1 MNQIDK
7 EALVRP
13 DASIN
18 PTPRRRTQARRGLLA
33 FALSCALFAALGAAP
48 AMANIG
54 ISTFSNAVL
63 NQDGTTAA
71 TQAGSHPYEMVTNVG
86 FATDASGAPTDNIK
100 DVKVGLPPGL
110 IGNPTAVPRCPIAK
124 LNVSGGFGGGSNGC
138 PGDSQVGQLAISI
151 PGGGA
156 LSVPLYNLLPP
167 AGEPAQ
173 FGANILLANS
183 FLDVTVNTGTGYG
196 LTTTSSNIST
206 LLPLVGIKVTLW
218 GVPADPSHDADRFCA
233 DGTTPCSTS
242 APMTPFL
249 TLPTTCTGPLQ
260 TTLAADAWDSPQGD
274 FVHNTSTMPGVTGCN
289 LLSFNPSITARPDTT
304 VADSP
309 SGLDVDLHVPQ
320 APNDP
325 SALATPD
332 VKNATVTLPQ
342 GFSLSPAAADGL
354 QACSEAQF
362 GLDNASEPT
371 CPNASKIG
379 TAEID
384 SPIQPDPLVGG
395 IYFAQQNANPFGS
408 TFAIYV
414 ATESDGVLIKLAA
427 NVQTNPVTG
436 QITTT
441 FTNNPQLPFTDFKL
455 NFFGGSRAA
464 FASPEGCGS
473 FTTTSDVAPYSSPAS
488 GADATPSDSFAI
500 NSGCVGGFAP
510 TFTAGTVSS
519 QAGSFSPFDLSFSRS
534 DTDQDLSGLTVN
546 LPPGVSAKLAG
557 IPECSDADIAQAQQ
571 PGRTGAREQQVN
583 SCPASTQVGT
593 VETAAGPGS
602 DPFFLSG
609 KVYLTGPFNGAP
621 YGLVEIVPAVAG
633 PLDLGVVVV
642 RQSLNID
649 PTDAHVTVTSQP
661 LPTILDGVPL
671 RLRRVDVDLN
681 RSGFTVNPT
690 SCARM
695 SISAALRSA
704 GGVTANDSTRFQAA
718 GCSSLAFSPKLKLSL
733 TGKGK
738 TRSGDH
744 PTLTANLTQK
754 AGQANIKSAKV
765 TLPLSLAL
773 DPNNSKHV
781 CAFATAQAVH
791 GGAVGCPT
799 STVVG
804 TASAKTPLLSQQLTG
819 KVYLV
824 QGIRT
829 NAHGQQIRTLPSLLV
844 PLRGQIALDLRAKT
858 SVSKGKLVTTFPT
871 VPDVPVSSFKL
882 NLSGGKK
889 GLLVI
894 TGRGRSICGSK
905 QTSAATLDAQS
916 GKQESSSIAMATPCK
931 HVAKHPKKHKK

>member
-18 PTPRRRTQARRGLLA
+18 ATPRRLTQARRGLLA
-33 FALSCALFAALGAAP
+33 FALSCALFAAVGAAP
-48 AMANIG
+48 AMANVG

-110 IGNPTAVPRCPIAK
+110 IGNPTAVPRCPIAQ

-138 PGDSQVGQLAISI
+138 PGDSQVGQLGITI
-151 PGGGA
+151 QGGGA
-156 LSVPLYNLLPP
+156 LSVPLYNLVPP
-167 AGEPAQ
+167 AGQPAQ

-274 FVHNTSTMPGVTGCN
+274 FVHETSTMPGVTGCN

-534 DTDQDLSGLTVN
+534 DTDQNLSGLTVN

-695 SISAALRSA
+695 SISAALSST

-718 GCSSLAFSPKLKLSL
+718 GCSNLAFSPKLKLSL

-804 TASAKTPLLSQQLTG
+804 TASAKTPLLSQSLSG

-829 NAHGQQIRTLPSLLV
+829 NAQGQQIRTLPSLLV